1 MVAGVKKLAGTWR
14 YDAVSIGY
22 PGAVA
27 RNRPV
32 AEPHNLGPGWV
43 SFDFQAAFGCPAKVI
58 NDAAM
63 QALGSYDGGNMLFL
77 GLGTGLGTTM
87 IVEGIVVPMEV
98 GHLPYRRATFE
109 DYVGWRGLE
118 RLGKKQWR
126 RHVTEV
132 IELLRAALLPDEIVL
147 GGGNADKVRDL
158 PPACR
163 LGDNANAFAGGFRLW
178 ATKPARKPIARLRTC
193 GNQKSRRAENSKMN
207 AAIAPVT
214 ARKAWRLLEKERRGL
229 QSTVAAR
236 ALCRGS
242 CARRTPDRRGRG
254 CLPRLFEA
262 PRHRRD
268 AAAAVSRSPSE
279 SGLARSASTRCSAAR
294 RSTSRRTGRCCTSRC
309 ARREGTSIV
318 VDGENVVPGV
328 HAVLDR
334 MADFADARSRR
345 RRGRATPA
353 SASATSSTSASA
365 APISGP
371 VMAYEALRHY
381 SERSLTFRFVSNVD
395 GTDFAEAIAR
405 PRSRRDA
412 LHRLVEDL
420 HHARRR

>member
-1 MVAGVKKLAGTWR
+1 MKVLVIDVGGTHVKILATGQAESREFESTPTMTARQMVAGVKKLAGTWR

-43 SFDFQAAFGCPAKVI
+43 SFDFQAAFGCPAKII

-98 GHLPYRRATFE
+98 GHLPYRQATFE
-109 DYVGWRGLE
+109 DYVGRRGLE
-118 RLGKKQWR
+118 RLGKKRWR

-178 ATKPARKPIARLRTC
+178 ATKPARK
-193 GNQKSRRAENSKMN
+193 S
-207 AAIAPVT
+207 
-214 ARKAWRLLEKERRGL
+214 
-229 QSTVAAR
+229 VAGSAR
-236 ALCRGS
+236 AATKRAG
-242 CARRTPDRRGRG
+242 ARRTRK
-254 CLPRLFEA
+254 
-262 PRHRRD
+262 
-268 AAAAVSRSPSE
+268 
-279 SGLARSASTRCSAAR
+279 
-294 RSTSRRTGRCCTSRC
+294 
-309 ARREGTSIV
+309 
-318 VDGENVVPGV
+318 
-328 HAVLDR
+328 
-334 MADFADARSRR
+334 
-345 RRGRATPA
+345 
-353 SASATSSTSASA
+353 
-365 APISGP
+365 
-371 VMAYEALRHY
+371 
-381 SERSLTFRFVSNVD
+381 
-395 GTDFAEAIAR
+395 
-405 PRSRRDA
+405 
-412 LHRLVEDL
+412 
-420 HHARRR
+420 